1 MVTNKLDELEASID
15 MNDPDIIVL
24 TEVLPK
30 NNRYTLQK
38 SELETK
44 GYTLFIN
51 NFETFGIRGV
61 AIYIKKGIT
70 ANQIHPTN
78 CADDTAWVEIKMKN
92 KEKLIIGGVYRS
104 PNSSGQ
110 QNDKLWETLLNMSDT
125 YKDNLLIMG
134 DFNCGGINWID
145 VMTNEHNMDALNNKL
160 IEVLRDCFLEQ
171 VITENTRARGTNV
184 PSLIDLVLCNDR
196 ELINNINYL
205 SPLGKSDHCIITF
218 TYNVSYEKSA
228 YKIRRIFYEKGDYA
242 SIRKYLNTV
251 NWDEILSGKD
261 TQQQYDTLIEIVKL
275 CEEKYI
281 PSKIVEKNNNV
292 RFSEKLRTYIRVK
305 IKKKHNLWKRY
316 METKKMDI
324 YREYCRT
331 RNKVKNMMK
340 FVRKNK
346 ERDIS
351 FNATTNNKAF
361 WKYINSKTKSTSGIA
376 SLHAN
381 HLDVNSIL
389 VDNNKEKANIL
400 NTYFASVYT
409 EEPNGEIPTI
419 PTRSLVN
426 QEGVIITENAVKKLL
441 SELDVNKSPG
451 PDGIHPR
458 FINELTEQLCLPLSI
473 IFKESMKTSIIPKQ
487 WKLAR
492 VSAIH
497 KKGSKKMASNY
508 RPVSITS
515 IVCRTME
522 KILRDNMASFLVEN
536 NLLSNY
542 QFGFIKG
549 RSTTLQLLNVLN
561 DWTQT
566 IESKNFTDCIY
577 MDYQKAFDKV
587 PHNRLI
593 SKLKAY
599 KFNAELLDWVQSYL
613 KDRSQFVEVNGKQ
626 SMWLPVT
633 SGIPQGSVLG
643 PLLFLLYINDLPDN
657 IDSSVYMYA
666 DDTKLY
672 REIRE
677 PRDHEILQE
686 DLNKLS
692 VWSDLWLLK
701 FHPEKCFSLTIGKQ
715 DEGQF
720 AYHMMI
726 DKTKTFMTK
735 VEDIK
740 DIGVTIDCHLKFEK
754 HINGKI
760 VTANKLV
767 RIIRRSFM
775 FLNEEIFV
783 PLYKSLVRSH
793 FDYGMSVWTPHLVKY
808 IKAIESVQRRAT
820 KMIPTIKDLSYS
832 ERLKKLKLPT
842 LAYRRARG
850 DMIEVYKIVT
860 DIYDPKTTNNLF
872 KIRGKQNMLL
882 RGHQFTM
889 EHERLYTSNRSN
901 FFVNRIVNNWNSLPR
916 EVVGAG
922 SLNAFK
928 NLLDSLWSNQDLLYN
943 DYRAVIEKKD
953 YVLTGSKE

>member
-1 MVTNKLDELEASID
+1 MEICNPGSTRRQENSKTSKAAIKASNLKCLYTNCDTVTNKLDELEASID

-292 RFSEKLRTYIRVK
+292 RFSEKLPTYIRVK

-340 FVRKNK
+340 FFRKNK

-351 FNATTNNKAF
+351 FNAKTNNKAF

-715 DEGQF
+715 DEDHLDQF

-767 RIIRRSFM
+767 GIIRRSFM

-793 FDYGMSVWTPHLVKY
+793 FDYG
-808 IKAIESVQRRAT
+808 
-820 KMIPTIKDLSYS
+820 
-832 ERLKKLKLPT
+832 
-842 LAYRRARG
+842 
-850 DMIEVYKIVT
+850 
-860 DIYDPKTTNNLF
+860 
-872 KIRGKQNMLL
+872 
-882 RGHQFTM
+882 
-889 EHERLYTSNRSN
+889 
-901 FFVNRIVNNWNSLPR
+901 
-916 EVVGAG
+916 
-922 SLNAFK
+922 
-928 NLLDSLWSNQDLLYN
+928 N
-943 DYRAVIEKKD
+943 DNDNDNE
-953 YVLTGSKE
+953 

>member
-1 MVTNKLDELEASID
+1 
-15 MNDPDIIVL
+15 
-24 TEVLPK
+24 
-30 NNRYTLQK
+30 
-38 SELETK
+38 
-44 GYTLFIN
+44 
-51 NFETFGIRGV
+51 
-61 AIYIKKGIT
+61 
-70 ANQIHPTN
+70 
-78 CADDTAWVEIKMKN
+78 
-92 KEKLIIGGVYRS
+92 
-104 PNSSGQ
+104 
-110 QNDKLWETLLNMSDT
+110 
-125 YKDNLLIMG
+125 
-134 DFNCGGINWID
+134 
-145 VMTNEHNMDALNNKL
+145 
-160 IEVLRDCFLEQ
+160 
-171 VITENTRARGTNV
+171 
-184 PSLIDLVLCNDR
+184 
-196 ELINNINYL
+196 
-205 SPLGKSDHCIITF
+205 
-218 TYNVSYEKSA
+218 
-228 YKIRRIFYEKGDYA
+228 
-242 SIRKYLNTV
+242 
-251 NWDEILSGKD
+251 
-261 TQQQYDTLIEIVKL
+261 
-275 CEEKYI
+275 
-281 PSKIVEKNNNV
+281 
-292 RFSEKLRTYIRVK
+292 
-305 IKKKHNLWKRY
+305 
-316 METKKMDI
+316 
-324 YREYCRT
+324 
-331 RNKVKNMMK
+331 
-340 FVRKNK
+340 
-346 ERDIS
+346 
-351 FNATTNNKAF
+351 
-361 WKYINSKTKSTSGIA
+361 
-376 SLHAN
+376 
-381 HLDVNSIL
+381 
-389 VDNNKEKANIL
+389 
-400 NTYFASVYT
+400 
-409 EEPNGEIPTI
+409 
-419 PTRSLVN
+419 
-426 QEGVIITENAVKKLL
+426 
-441 SELDVNKSPG
+441 
-451 PDGIHPR
+451 
-458 FINELTEQLCLPLSI
+458 
-473 IFKESMKTSIIPKQ
+473 
-487 WKLAR
+487 
-492 VSAIH
+492 
-497 KKGSKKMASNY
+497 
-508 RPVSITS
+508 
-515 IVCRTME
+515 
-522 KILRDNMASFLVEN
+522 
-536 NLLSNY
+536 
-542 QFGFIKG
+542 
-549 RSTTLQLLNVLN
+549 
-561 DWTQT
+561 
-566 IESKNFTDCIY
+566 

-677 PRDHEILQE
+677 PRDHKILQE

-715 DEGQF
+715 DEDQF

-767 RIIRRSFM
+767 GIIRRSFM

-922 SLNAFK
+922 SLNAFN

>member
-1 MVTNKLDELEASID
+1 
-15 MNDPDIIVL
+15 
-24 TEVLPK
+24 
-30 NNRYTLQK
+30 
-38 SELETK
+38 
-44 GYTLFIN
+44 
-51 NFETFGIRGV
+51 
-61 AIYIKKGIT
+61 
-70 ANQIHPTN
+70 
-78 CADDTAWVEIKMKN
+78 
-92 KEKLIIGGVYRS
+92 
-104 PNSSGQ
+104 
-110 QNDKLWETLLNMSDT
+110 
-125 YKDNLLIMG
+125 
-134 DFNCGGINWID
+134 
-145 VMTNEHNMDALNNKL
+145 
-160 IEVLRDCFLEQ
+160 
-171 VITENTRARGTNV
+171 
-184 PSLIDLVLCNDR
+184 
-196 ELINNINYL
+196 
-205 SPLGKSDHCIITF
+205 
-218 TYNVSYEKSA
+218 
-228 YKIRRIFYEKGDYA
+228 
-242 SIRKYLNTV
+242 
-251 NWDEILSGKD
+251 
-261 TQQQYDTLIEIVKL
+261 
-275 CEEKYI
+275 
-281 PSKIVEKNNNV
+281 
-292 RFSEKLRTYIRVK
+292 
-305 IKKKHNLWKRY
+305 

-340 FVRKNK
+340 FFRKNK

-351 FNATTNNKAF
+351 FNAKTNNKAF

-715 DEGQF
+715 DEDQF

-767 RIIRRSFM
+767 GIIRRSFM